1 MTAVLAGACVEWG
14 ASPMALVDVL
24 PQRAS
29 EAMMLNE
36 VVPEFW
42 AKAAR
47 GRPLPEPVSAS
58 SPEAASFGRRDSDG
72 TRGLGRASA

>member
-14 ASPMALVDVL
+14 ASPMALIDVV
-24 PQRAS
+24 PRRAS
-29 EAMMLNE
+29 EAMMLNA

-42 AKAAR
+42 DKAAR

-58 SPEAASFGRRDSDG
+58 SPQLVRTLTSLPGGVGAS
-72 TRGLGRASA
+72 TRTR